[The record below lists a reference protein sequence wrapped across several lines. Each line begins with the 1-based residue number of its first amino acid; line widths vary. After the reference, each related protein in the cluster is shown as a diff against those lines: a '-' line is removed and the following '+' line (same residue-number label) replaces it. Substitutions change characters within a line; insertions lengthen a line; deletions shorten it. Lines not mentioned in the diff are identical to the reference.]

1 LDTLGE
7 LLQNP
12 ENKTST
18 KSQTTDFDYPRL
30 KVAAAAAAGRSS
42 FIKAAK
48 QTKQYNRHTLFS
60 IFDFCFLAFFLF

>member
-1 LDTLGE
+1 LDALRE

-18 KSQTTDFDYPRL
+18 KSPTTDFDYPRL
-30 KVAAAAAAGRSS
+30 KIAAAGRSS

-48 QTKQYNRHTLFS
+48 QTKQ
-60 IFDFCFLAFFLF
+60 

>member
-18 KSQTTDFDYPRL
+18 KSPTTDFDYPRL
-30 KVAAAAAAGRSS
+30 KVAAAAGRRSS

>member
-1 LDTLGE
+1 MDTLRE

-18 KSQTTDFDYPRL
+18 KSPTTDFDYPRL

-48 QTKQYNRHTLFS
+48 QTKQ
-60 IFDFCFLAFFLF
+60 

>member
-1 LDTLGE
+1 LDILGE

-18 KSQTTDFDYPRL
+18 KSPTTDFDYPRL
-30 KVAAAAAAGRSS
+30 KVAAAAAASAGRSS

-48 QTKQYNRHTLFS
+48 RTKQ
-60 IFDFCFLAFFLF
+60 

>member
-18 KSQTTDFDYPRL
+18 KSPTTDFDYPRL
-30 KVAAAAAAGRSS
+30 KVAAAAGRSS

-48 QTKQYNRHTLFS
+48 QTKQ
-60 IFDFCFLAFFLF
+60 